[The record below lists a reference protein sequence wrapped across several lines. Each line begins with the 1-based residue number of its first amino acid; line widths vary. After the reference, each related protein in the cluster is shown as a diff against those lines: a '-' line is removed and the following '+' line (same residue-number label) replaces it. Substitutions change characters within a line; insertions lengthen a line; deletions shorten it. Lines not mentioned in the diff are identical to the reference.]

1 MFLASR
7 AAGKT
12 LTYIELMQQYQV
24 QHSPNKH
31 EYEEWEKARAMHCSD
46 T

>member
-12 LTYIELMQQYQV
+12 LTYIELMQYQV

-31 EYEEWEKARAMHCSD
+31 EYEEWEKARAMHCSE